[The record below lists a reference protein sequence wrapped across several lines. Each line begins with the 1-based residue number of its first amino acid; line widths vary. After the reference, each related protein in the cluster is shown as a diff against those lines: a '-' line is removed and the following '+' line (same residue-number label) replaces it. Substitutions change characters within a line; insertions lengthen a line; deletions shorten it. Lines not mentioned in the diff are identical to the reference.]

1 LLSKEFSILF
11 RHCIFADIIYGLLY
25 NILFMNILLLGA
37 GGREHAFARK
47 ISQSKYCSQL
57 YITPGNPGTAQFGE
71 NLAISVNDFEKL
83 GSFCV
88 EKKIEMLVVGPED
101 PLVNG
106 VYDFFSSDEKLKHIV
121 VVGPSK
127 GGAQLEGSKAFAKAF
142 MSRHNIPT
150 ASYREFNADNYD
162 EGIEYLKSQTLP
174 IVLKA
179 DGLAAGKG
187 VVIAQSHEEALE
199 AFEDMIH
206 SAKFGKAGERVV
218 VESFLKGVEL
228 SVFALTDGK
237 QFLLLPEA
245 KDYKRIGEGETG
257 LNTGGMG
264 AISPV
269 PFADEIFMQKVKE
282 RIVEPTVFGLNQEG
296 ISYKGFVFVGL
307 MAVNNEPFVIE
318 YNCRMGD
325 PETEAVLPRI
335 QNDFVELMMATSNG
349 NLNEVELQID
359 PRAAATIMLVSK
371 GYPENYE
378 KGFVMS
384 NFEEAS
390 GSKLY
395 HAGTKISENNEILS
409 NGGRVLAITSLADTI
424 QEAVKISRENAEKI
438 EFENKYYRRDIGF
451 EFM

>member
-1 LLSKEFSILF
+1 MLK
-11 RHCIFADIIYGLLY
+11 YG
-25 NILFMNILLLGA
+25 
-37 GGREHAFARK
+37 
-47 ISQSKYCSQL
+47 
-57 YITPGNPGTAQFGE
+57 
-71 NLAISVNDFEKL
+71 V
-83 GSFCV
+83 
-88 EKKIEMLVVGPED
+88 
-101 PLVNG
+101 
-106 VYDFFSSDEKLKHIV
+106 
-121 VVGPSK
+121 
-127 GGAQLEGSKAFAKAF
+127 
-142 MSRHNIPT
+142 PT
-150 ASYREFNADNYD
+150 AAYQTFTAETITD
-162 EGIEYLKSQTLP
+162 GIEYVKKHSLP
-174 IVLKA
+174 VVLKA

-187 VVIAQSHEEALE
+187 VLICQTHVEAVEELSAMIA
-199 AFEDMIH
+199 DK
-206 SAKFGKAGERVV
+206 KFGDASKKVV
-218 VESFLKGVEL
+218 IEEFMNGIEC
-228 SVFALTDGK
+228 SVFVLMDGNHYVI
-237 QFLLLPEA
+237 LPVA

-269 PFADEIFMQKVKE
+269 PFADDVFMQKVKE

-349 NLNEVELQID
+349 NLNEVELIID

-371 GYPENYE
+371 GYPEDYE

-451 EFM
+451 EFL

>member
-1 LLSKEFSILF
+1 
-11 RHCIFADIIYGLLY
+11 
-25 NILFMNILLLGA
+25 MNILLIGS
-37 GGREHAFARK
+37 GGREHAFAEQLTK
-47 ISQSKYCSQL
+47 SAHCSTL
-57 YITPGNPGTAQFGE
+57 YIMPGNAGTAQLGK
-71 NLAISVNDFEKL
+71 NISINPNDFPAVAEFCISYDIKL
-83 GSFCV
+83 
-88 EKKIEMLVVGPED
+88 LVVGPEE
-101 PLVNG
+101 PLVRG
-106 VYDFFSSDEKLKHIV
+106 IRDYFEADEKLAQIAF
-121 VVGPSK
+121 VGP
-127 GGAQLEGSKAFAKAF
+127 GQAGAIMEGSKDWSKAF
-142 MSRHNIPT
+142 MLKYGVPT
-150 ASYREFNADNYD
+150 AAYQTFTAETITD
-162 EGIEYLKSQTLP
+162 GIEYVKKHSLP
-174 IVLKA
+174 VVLKA

-187 VVIAQSHEEALE
+187 VLICQTHEEAVDELS
-199 AFEDMIH
+199 AMI
-206 SAKFGKAGERVV
+206 ADKKFGDASKKVV
-218 VESFLKGVEL
+218 IEEFMFGIEC
-228 SVFALTDGK
+228 SVFVLMDGVNYVI
-237 QFLLLPEA
+237 LPVA

-269 PFADEIFMQKVKE
+269 PFADDVFMQKVKE

-371 GYPENYE
+371 GYPEDYE

-395 HAGTKISENNEILS
+395 HAGTKISDNNQILS

-438 EFENKYYRRDIGF
+438 EFENKYFRRDIGF

>member
-1 LLSKEFSILF
+1 
-11 RHCIFADIIYGLLY
+11 
-25 NILFMNILLLGA
+25 MNILLIGS
-37 GGREHAFARK
+37 GGREHAFAE
-47 ISQSKYCSQL
+47 QLSKSSHCSQL
-57 YITPGNPGTAQFGE
+57 YIMPGNAGTAQLGK
-71 NLAISVNDFEKL
+71 NITINPNDFPAVAEFCISKDIKL
-83 GSFCV
+83 
-88 EKKIEMLVVGPED
+88 LVVGPEE
-101 PLVNG
+101 PLVRG
-106 VYDFFSSDEKLKHIV
+106 IRDYFEADEKLAQIAF
-121 VVGPSK
+121 VGP
-127 GGAQLEGSKAFAKAF
+127 GQAGAIMEGSKDWSKAF
-142 MSRHNIPT
+142 MLKYGVPT
-150 ASYREFNADNYD
+150 AAYQTFTAETITD
-162 EGIEYLKSQTLP
+162 GIEYVKKHSLP
-174 IVLKA
+174 VVLKA

-187 VVIAQSHEEALE
+187 VLICQTHEEAVDELS
-199 AFEDMIH
+199 AMI
-206 SAKFGKAGERVV
+206 ANKKFGDASKKVV
-218 VESFLKGVEL
+218 IEEFMHGIEC
-228 SVFALTDGK
+228 SVFVLMDGVNYVI
-237 QFLLLPEA
+237 LPVA

-371 GYPENYE
+371 GYPEDYE

-424 QEAVKISRENAEKI
+424 QKAVKISRENAEKI

>member
-1 LLSKEFSILF
+1 
-11 RHCIFADIIYGLLY
+11 
-25 NILFMNILLLGA
+25 MNILLIGS
-37 GGREHAFARK
+37 GGREHAFAEQLTK
-47 ISQSKYCSQL
+47 SAHCSQL
-57 YITPGNPGTAQFGE
+57 YIMPGNAGTAQLGK
-71 NLAISVNDFEKL
+71 NISINPNDFPAVSEFCISHDIKL
-83 GSFCV
+83 V
-88 EKKIEMLVVGPED
+88 VVGPEE
-101 PLVNG
+101 PLVRGIRDYFEAN
-106 VYDFFSSDEKLKHIV
+106 EKLAQIAF
-121 VVGPSK
+121 VGP
-127 GGAQLEGSKAFAKAF
+127 GQAGAIMEGSKDWSKAF
-142 MSRHNIPT
+142 MLKYGVPT
-150 ASYREFNADNYD
+150 AAYQTFTAETISD
-162 EGIEYLKSQTLP
+162 GIEYVKNHSLP
-174 IVLKA
+174 VVLKA

-187 VVIAQSHEEALE
+187 VLICQTHEEAVNELN
-199 AFEDMIH
+199 AMI
-206 SAKFGKAGERVV
+206 ADKKFGDASKKVV
-218 VESFLKGVEL
+218 IEEFMHGIEC
-228 SVFALTDGK
+228 SVFVLMDGNHYVI
-237 QFLLLPEA
+237 LPVA

-269 PFADEIFMQKVKE
+269 PFADDVFMQKVKE

-349 NLNEVELQID
+349 NLNDIELKID

-371 GYPENYE
+371 GYPEDYE

>member
-1 LLSKEFSILF
+1 
-11 RHCIFADIIYGLLY
+11 
-25 NILFMNILLLGA
+25 MNILLIGS
-37 GGREHAFARK
+37 GGREHAFAEQLTK
-47 ISQSKYCSQL
+47 SAHCSQL
-57 YITPGNPGTAQFGE
+57 YIMPGNAGTAQLGK
-71 NLAISVNDFEKL
+71 NILINPNDFPAVAEFCLSNDIKL
-83 GSFCV
+83 
-88 EKKIEMLVVGPED
+88 LVVGPEE
-101 PLVNG
+101 PLVRG
-106 VYDFFSSDEKLKHIV
+106 IRDYFEADEKLAQIAF
-121 VVGPSK
+121 VGP
-127 GGAQLEGSKAFAKAF
+127 GQAGAIMEGSKDWSKAF
-142 MSRHNIPT
+142 MLKYGVPT
-150 ASYREFNADNYD
+150 AAYQTFTAETIND
-162 EGIEYLKSQTLP
+162 GIEYVKKHSLP
-174 IVLKA
+174 VVLKA

-187 VVIAQSHEEALE
+187 VLICQTHVEAVEELSAMIA
-199 AFEDMIH
+199 DK
-206 SAKFGKAGERVV
+206 KFGDASKKVV
-218 VESFLKGVEL
+218 IEEFMNGIEC
-228 SVFALTDGK
+228 SVFVLMDGNHYVI
-237 QFLLLPEA
+237 LPVA

-269 PFADEIFMQKVKE
+269 PFADDVFMQKVKE

-349 NLNEVELQID
+349 NLNEVELIID

-371 GYPENYE
+371 GYPEDYE

>member
-1 LLSKEFSILF
+1 
-11 RHCIFADIIYGLLY
+11 
-25 NILFMNILLLGA
+25 MNILLIGS
-37 GGREHAFARK
+37 GGREHAFAEQLTK
-47 ISQSKYCSQL
+47 SAHCSQL
-57 YITPGNPGTAQFGE
+57 YIMPGNAGTAQLGK
-71 NLAISVNDFEKL
+71 NILINPNDFPAVAEFCINNDIKL
-83 GSFCV
+83 
-88 EKKIEMLVVGPED
+88 LVVGPEE
-101 PLVNG
+101 PLVRG
-106 VYDFFSSDEKLKHIV
+106 IRDFFEADEKLAQIAF
-121 VVGPSK
+121 VGP
-127 GGAQLEGSKAFAKAF
+127 GQAGAIMEGSKDWSKAF
-142 MSRHNIPT
+142 MLKYGVPT
-150 ASYREFNADNYD
+150 AAYQTFTAETITD
-162 EGIEYLKSQTLP
+162 GIEYVKKHSLP
-174 IVLKA
+174 VVLKA

-187 VVIAQSHEEALE
+187 VLICQTHKEAVEELSAMIAEK
-199 AFEDMIH
+199 
-206 SAKFGKAGERVV
+206 KFGDASKKVV
-218 VESFLKGVEL
+218 IEEFMNGIEC
-228 SVFALTDGK
+228 SVFVLMDGNHYVI
-237 QFLLLPEA
+237 LPVA

-269 PFADEIFMQKVKE
+269 PFADDVFMQKVKE

-335 QNDFVELMMATSNG
+335 QNDFVELMLATSNG
-349 NLNEVELQID
+349 NLNEVELKID

-371 GYPENYE
+371 GYPEDYE